1 MKYYN
6 VDVSY
11 EIGDTIFCILSTHSN
26 PNILIPV
33 RAKVTGVQWDAV
45 NPLYKIRVTKFF
57 ENLLFLE
64 ENFLNMGFRTSFE
77 NTKIKRPVMTT
88 KVYKTV
94 EDFTAIINK
103 DNEFVV
109 DGTMCVKKE
118 EQLKELFESI
128 EFYIIS
134 TLIRDLKTHTTRNF
148 LDGPFKLTRGEFNN
162 KFKLCMS
169 DNFEKYKTNINKYL
183 QTI

>member
-6 VDVSY
+6 ADVAY
-11 EIGDTIFCILSTHSN
+11 EIGDNIYCILTTHSN

-33 RAKVTGVQWDAV
+33 KAKVTDIQWDAV

-57 ENLLFLE
+57 ESLPFLE
-64 ENFLNMGFRTSFE
+64 EYFLNMGFRISFDSP
-77 NTKIKRPVMTT
+77 KIKRPVMST
-88 KVYKTV
+88 KSYKTV
-94 EDFTAIINK
+94 EDFTYIINK

-109 DGTMCVKKE
+109 DGTLCVKKQ
-118 EQLKELFESI
+118 EQLEELFESI

-134 TLIRDLKTHTTRNF
+134 TYLRDLKSHMTRSF
-148 LDGPFKLTRGEFNN
+148 LKGPFKLTQVEFND

-169 DNFEKYKTNINKYL
+169 DNFAEYKTNINKYL
-183 QTI
+183 QSL